1 MSEYVLWDMFT
12 LSEEQRN
19 IIGWVVTI
27 GISFGVSALTVLT
40 MYCIY
45 SLYRIIKN
53 FSKNYWCFDNWVIY
67 INIMRVQYTHI
78 KRWDTFTNC
87 ECVGGDIV

>member
-1 MSEYVLWDMFT
+1 MVEYIFCDMFT
-12 LSEEQRN
+12 LSEEQHN

-27 GISFGVSALTVLT
+27 GVSFGVSALTVLT

-53 FSKNYWCFDNWVIY
+53 FSKNYWCFVNWVIY